1 LNEGVKEASKLQD
14 KLMQRTLDNP
24 KATEMEKMLLPHPGI
39 GNLMIR
45 NTRQFACQAN
55 VVE

>member
-1 LNEGVKEASKLQD
+1 LNEVAKEAETLQQ
-14 KLMQRTLDNP
+14 KLMKRLDNP
-24 KATEMEKMLLPHPGI
+24 KVTEIEKMLLPHPGT

-55 VVE
+55 LVE